1 MIGSRPSLITIPN
14 SPMRFLIM
22 DTPRANNLHLYIKEC
37 KKHNVTA
44 VTRVCEEKLY
54 EPTEL
59 LNAGIQL
66 HELPYPDGHSPPEDV
81 LDRWL
86 DIVHQVFYE
95 SDHTTAAAT
104 TTGGSS
110 TDQSPC
116 IAVHCVAGLGR
127 APVLV
132 AIAMIEFGNMDPVE
146 AVVKIRKVRRGAIN
160 DKQLNW
166 LESYKKRYKKHK
178 GVSAGGGCC
187 VIS

>member
-1 MIGSRPSLITIPN
+1 MQQIIGSRPSLITLPN

-37 KKHNVTA
+37 KKHNVIA
-44 VTRVCEEKLY
+44 VTRVCEERLY
-54 EPTEL
+54 EATEL
-59 LNAGIQL
+59 RNAGIQL
-66 HELPYPDGHSPPEDV
+66 HELPYPDGHSPPDDV
-81 LDRWL
+81 LDTWL
-86 DIVHQVFYE
+86 DLVHKVFFE
-95 SDHTTAAAT
+95 S
-104 TTGGSS
+104 GSN
-110 TDQSPC
+110 THANENQPC

-132 AIAMIEFGNMDPVE
+132 AIALIEFGNMDPVE

-160 DKQLNW
+160 DKQLSW

-178 GVSAGGGCC
+178 GASAGGGCC